1 MSSYNKIYNEQK
13 KKGYGDRSYQIYGA
27 RLATYFMLKEVGIEA
42 NASANMLGVHRT
54 LQYNMDKILS
64 NKNMFASF
72 YLEKSFTEMV
82 SLVSGECDSE
92 HEYTYEDLLRMI
104 KMKDAYIAVL
114 ENIV

>member
-13 KKGYGDRSYQIYGA
+13 KKGHGDRSYQIYGA
-27 RLATYFMLKEVGIEA
+27 RLATYFMLKQAGIEA
-42 NASANMLGVHRT
+42 NAAARMIGLHRT
-54 LQYNMDKILS
+54 IQYNMDKILS
-64 NKNMFASF
+64 NKNMFASY

-82 SLVSGECDSE
+82 SLVSGECDIE

-104 KMKDAYIAVL
+104 KMKDAYIKVL